1 MPSVDILSYKW
12 IVAEAAKKSLGLRN
26 IEEHVFITRLV
37 TDGSDPSRIAGAAGF
52 SVRDHRLHIYKFKC
66 CLLAAGGAVN
76 IFRPRS
82 VGKGTGRAWYPVWNA
97 GSTYAMAA
105 EAGAELTLMENRF
118 VPARFKD
125 GYGPAGAWFLLFKA
139 KAMNAAG
146 EDYRTRNAHM
156 LQQHG
161 YGKFVR
167 YTIPFEMDA
176 HGMPGLKLC
185 AKPGTT
191 ECVFLTDRPVSCRY
205 YALGSI
211 GVRRNDERLPA
222 FSMRFLTQVL
232 FGEMT
237 IPVRRDA
244 RDRRMEKRGE
254 IWAARREEAA
264 SRYREDQE
272 RQQYGD

>member
-1 MPSVDILSYKW
+1 
-12 IVAEAAKKSLGLRN
+12 
-26 IEEHVFITRLV
+26 
-37 TDGSDPSRIAGAAGF
+37 
-52 SVRDHRLHIYKFKC
+52 
-66 CLLAAGGAVN
+66 
-76 IFRPRS
+76 
-82 VGKGTGRAWYPVWNA
+82 
-97 GSTYAMAA
+97 MAA

-191 ECVFLTDRPVSCRY
+191 ECVFLTERGCSVYTDRPVSCRY

-222 FSMRFLTQVL
+222 FSMRFLTQV
-232 FGEMT
+232 
-237 IPVRRDA
+237 RSA
-244 RDRRMEKRGE
+244 R
-254 IWAARREEAA
+254 
-264 SRYREDQE
+264 
-272 RQQYGD
+272 